1 MATYYNKNDKNQFFA
16 FCQIIICLDKMQ
28 NSNYNHTAIEKEI
41 YEYWEKNN
49 FFRPKK
55 SKKKH
60 FSIVIPPPNV
70 TGSLHMGHALNN
82 SLQDLLVRFYRM
94 NDFETLWQPGT
105 DHAGIATQA
114 VVEKKLI
121 EKGIKKD
128 QLGRDK
134 FIEEVWKWKK
144 ESGDKILNQLK
155 KLGCSCDWSRNRF
168 TMDKDLSDAVIKTFV
183 KLYNK
188 KIIYKDTKLV
198 NWDTKLET
206 AISDLEVEQK
216 EVQSNLYYIKYKIEE
231 EDEFLTI
238 ATTRPE
244 TMLGDTAVAV
254 NPKDIRYKKFIGKNI
269 TIPIAKRTVKIIAD
283 NYVSLDQGSGAL
295 KVTPAH
301 DFNDFEIGKRHKLEF
316 INIFEKNGKLNDSV
330 PKEFI
335 GVDRFDARKKIVN
348 ILKENNLLDKIE
360 NIKNSVPYGD
370 RSNTVIEPLLT
381 EQWFADAK
389 LLSKKA
395 IQVVKNKKT
404 NFFPTNWTK
413 TYFQWMYNIQPW
425 CISRQLWWGHRIPA
439 WYSDEKKIFVAE
451 TEEEA
456 KKIAKKYYK
465 KNVVLKRDEDVLD
478 TWFSSALWPFATLGW
493 PKKTYELKR
502 FYPTSV
508 LVTGFDIIF
517 FWVARMMMMG
527 NYLIKKE
534 PFSKVYVH
542 ALVRDEKG
550 QKMSKSKGNV
560 IDPLEIINKYGAD
573 SLRFT
578 LISMAAPGRDVKL
591 SEDRVKGYRNFLNK
605 IWNANKFSKI
615 NNCKLTK
622 KFNIK
627 KTKLDLNKW
636 IYFELV
642 NTNIKAKKYIEKFR
656 FDEAAKVIYQF
667 VWHSYCDWYIEFL
680 KPIFDS
686 KNKKDLEE
694 SRNMLGIVQANILVL
709 LHPFIP
715 FFTEKIWLDFKFNNY
730 FKTSIMFKDW
740 HIEKQS
746 NFDKSYNKIDWLI
759 NLVSNIRSTKVNL
772 DVSPGSF
779 INISIEELSLLKKR
793 IIHDNMSVF
802 KRLARVT
809 HVYPLNSSANSE
821 ENKKSI
827 KIAVDNESMTLYFD
841 KDLDLDQQKQKISN
855 KVKELDKKISN
866 IDNKLE
872 NKSFL
877 KNAPKQIVQNEKKAL
892 KDYKIQLKKLNSIL
906 NSIKN

>member
-1 MATYYNKNDKNQFFA
+1 
-16 FCQIIICLDKMQ
+16 MQ
-28 NSNYNHTAIEKEI
+28 NSNYNHISIEKEI

-49 FFRPKK
+49 FFKPKK
-55 SKKKH
+55 SNKKH
-60 FSIVIPPPNV
+60 FSVVIPPPNV

-94 NDFETLWQPGT
+94 NDHETLWQPGT

-114 VVEKKLI
+114 VVENKLKNNGVEKKN
-121 EKGIKKD
+121 
-128 QLGRDK
+128 LGREK

-144 ESGDKILNQLK
+144 ESGDQILNQLK

-168 TMDKDLSDAVIKTFV
+168 TMDKDLSKAVIKTFV
-183 KLYNK
+183 QLYNE

-206 AISDLEVEQK
+206 AISDLEVEQR
-216 EVQSNLYYIKYKIEE
+216 EVQSNLYYIKYKIDGENSYI
-231 EDEFLTI
+231 TI

-254 NPKDIRYKKFIGKNI
+254 NPKDHRYKRYIGKI
-269 TIPIAKRTVKIIAD
+269 AIVPIAERKVKIISD
-283 NYVSLDQGSGAL
+283 NYVSTEQGSGAL

-301 DFNDFEIGKRHKLEF
+301 DFNDFDIGKRHKLEF
-316 INIFEKNGKLNDSV
+316 INILEKNGKLNNSV
-330 PKEFI
+330 PKDFV
-335 GVDRFDARKKIVN
+335 GLDRFEARKNIV
-348 ILKENNLLDKIE
+348 IKLKELNLLDKIE
-360 NIKNSVPYGD
+360 NIKNALPYGD
-370 RSNTVIEPLLT
+370 RSNSVIEPLLT

-389 LLSKKA
+389 FLAKKA

-404 NFFPTNWTK
+404 SFFPTNWSK
-413 TYFQWMYNIQPW
+413 IYFQWMNNIQPW

-439 WYSDEKKIFVAE
+439 WYSHDKKIFVAE
-451 TEEEA
+451 TEQEA
-456 KKIAKKYYK
+456 NKIAKKYYK
-465 KNVVLKRDEDVLD
+465 KNVHLKRDDDVLD

-493 PKKTYELKR
+493 PKKTYELKK

-527 NYLIKKE
+527 NHLIKKV

-560 IDPLEIINKYGAD
+560 IDPLEIINEYGAD

-591 SEDRVKGYRNFLNK
+591 SKDRVKGYKNFLNK

-615 NNCKLTK
+615 NNCKFSK
-622 KFNIK
+622 KFSIK
-627 KTKLDLNKW
+627 KTQLDANKW
-636 IYFELV
+636 IYYQLSK
-642 NTNIKAKKYIEKFR
+642 TNEIAKKNILNFR
-656 FDEAAKVIYQF
+656 FDEAARIIYQF

-680 KPIFDS
+680 KPIFES
-686 KNKKDLEE
+686 KNIQNIEE
-694 SRNMLGIVQANILVL
+694 SRNMAAFVQANILIL

-715 FFTEKIWLDFKFNNY
+715 FFTEKVWKDFKFNSY
-730 FKTSIMFKDW
+730 FKTSLMFKNW
-740 HIEKQS
+740 NLHKQS
-746 NFDKSYNKIDWLI
+746 NFNKSHSKIDWLI
-759 NLVSNIRSTKVNL
+759 NLITNIRSTKVDL
-772 DVSPGSF
+772 GISPGVF
-779 INISIEELSLLKKR
+779 IDISTSELSSEKIE
-793 IIHDNMSVF
+793 IINDNFELF
-802 KRLARVT
+802 KRLGRV
-809 HVYPLNSSANSE
+809 
-821 ENKKSI
+821 ENISKKNI
-827 KIAVDNESMTLYFD
+827 DKNGVKIIVGGETITLYFD
-841 KDLDLDQQKQKISN
+841 QSLDLNEQKQKISN
-855 KVKELDKKISN
+855 KIKDLDMKTLGI
-866 IDNKLE
+866 INKLK

-877 KNAPKQIVQNEKKAL
+877 RNAPKHIVEKDKKAL
-892 KDYKIQLKKLNSIL
+892 KDYKIELKKLNSIL